1 MYVGYFTKYLNWH
14 ILLSSFHRWMNR
26 IKPSKHL
33 ITIFYLCIHIL
44 FLLSG
49 INFYYDILWCT
60 LKKSIMFL
68 SQMYCTYKIVLLQI
82 DCYILQSYN
91 VLFSDSDHIFNHICI
106 SITLKLWGLDIMRSI
121 QLIVYALIDENITVL
136 GPPQVFYERIW

>member
-1 MYVGYFTKYLNWH
+1 
-14 ILLSSFHRWMNR
+14 
-26 IKPSKHL
+26 
-33 ITIFYLCIHIL
+33 
-44 FLLSG
+44 
-49 INFYYDILWCT
+49 
-60 LKKSIMFL
+60 MFL

-91 VLFSDSDHIFNHICI
+91 VLFSDFDHIFNHICI